1 MTTAI
6 SVDGLGKSYRDV
18 TALDDVTFAVQENT
32 ICGVL
37 GRNGAGKTTAM
48 QIITGHARPTAGA
61 VEVFGRSPFEDR
73 TAMAS
78 MCFIKEGQCYPDEF
92 KVKHVLASAAGL
104 LPGWD
109 EAFAARLLERFDL
122 PRGRRVKKLS
132 RGMHS
137 MLGIVIGLASRA
149 PVTLFDEPYL
159 GLDAVARQTFYDE
172 LLADYAEHPR
182 TVVLSTHLVDE
193 VANLLEHVVL
203 IDRGRVLIDDCAE
216 NLQRRAIV
224 ATGPSARIDALA
236 RGRRELRRE
245 TLGTQSRATI
255 QGDFTDD
262 DLAQARAAGVDIEP
276 ASLQQLMIGATST
289 EGREQS

>member
-6 SVDGLGKSYRDV
+6 TVAGMGKTYRDV

-48 QIITGHARPTAGA
+48 QIITGHARQSTGT
-61 VEVFGRSPFEDR
+61 VDVFGRSPFEDR
-73 TAMAS
+73 AAMSS
-78 MCFIKEGQCYPDEF
+78 MCFIKEGQRYPDEF

-104 LPGWD
+104 LPEWD
-109 EAFAARLLERFDL
+109 DAFAARLLERFEL
-122 PRGRRVKKLS
+122 PVGRRVKKLS

-149 PVTLFDEPYL
+149 PITLFDEPYL
-159 GLDAVARQTFYDE
+159 GLDAVARQMFYDE

-193 VANLLEHVVL
+193 VAALLEHVVL

-216 NLQRRAIV
+216 NLRRSAVV
-224 ATGPSARIDALA
+224 ATGPTAQIDELT
-236 RGRRELRRE
+236 RGRTELRRE

-255 QGDFTDD
+255 RGGFTDGE
-262 DLAQARAAGVDIEP
+262 LARARAAGVDLEP
-276 ASLQQLMIGATST
+276 ASLQQLMVGATGR
-289 EGREQS
+289 EGRQES